1 MPFLIIKNTF
11 GICLSATQGSHFS
24 KLAQI
29 LFVLYTMG
37 QKCLV
42 FEIHLVEK
50 PTLNRSSLAFAKR
63 GFALRA
69 RLASLGFARN
79 YYFLFEIIV

>member
-1 MPFLIIKNTF
+1 
-11 GICLSATQGSHFS
+11 
-24 KLAQI
+24 
-29 LFVLYTMG
+29 MG

-63 GFALRA
+63 VFALRA

-79 YYFLFEIIV
+79 KQITKDYARYMVKIETKKTENITKTKW